1 MSGHHADGPDLPPE
15 GRPPQDLLAT
25 AYDLETGE
33 ETLAHYQRWAAT
45 YDQEVGVDNGYAQ
58 PARCAAALDE
68 VADRSGR
75 VLDVGCGTG
84 LSGIA
89 LRDVGFADLDGC
101 DFSPPMLERAAG
113 TGVYRRLFEADLN
126 AGLGIQDGTYDHA
139 VAVGVFSFAHIR
151 PDALRSVIRA
161 VRPGGA
167 VVVGLNDHFWDVGTF
182 PAELDAIEAD
192 GLASVVSRE
201 HGEHL
206 PGADIMGWVVVL
218 VRSGRAAAIRIDP

>member
-1 MSGHHADGPDLPPE
+1 
-15 GRPPQDLLAT
+15 
-25 AYDLETGE
+25 
-33 ETLAHYQRWAAT
+33 
-45 YDQEVGVDNGYAQ
+45 
-58 PARCAAALDE
+58 
-68 VADRSGR
+68 VADRSGS

-89 LRDVGFADLDGC
+89 LRDVGFANLDGC
-101 DFSPPMLERAAG
+101 DFSPPMLERAAE

-126 AGLGIQDGTYDHA
+126 DGLGIEDGTYDHA

-218 VRSGRAAAIRIDP
+218 VRSGRAAIRTDP

>member
-1 MSGHHADGPDLPPE
+1 MPDHPVDGPDLPPE
-15 GRPPQDLLAT
+15 GLLGT
-25 AYDLETGE
+25 AYNLETGD
-33 ETLAHYQRWAAT
+33 ETLAHYKRWAAT

-58 PARCAAALDE
+58 PARCAAALDG
-68 VADRSGR
+68 VADRSGS

-101 DFSPPMLERAAG
+101 DFSPPMLERAAE

-126 AGLGIQDGTYDHA
+126 AGLGIEDGTYDHA

-161 VRPGGA
+161 VLPGGA

-218 VRSGRAAAIRIDP
+218 VRSGRAAATRTDP

>member
-1 MSGHHADGPDLPPE
+1 MPDHPVDGPDLPPE
-15 GRPPQDLLAT
+15 GLLGT

-68 VADRSGR
+68 ATDRPGS

-89 LRDVGFADLDGC
+89 LRDVGFTDLDGC
-101 DFSPPMLERAAG
+101 DFSPPMLERAAA

-151 PDALRSVIRA
+151 PDALRSVIPA
-161 VRPGGA
+161 VRPGGT
-167 VVVGLNDHFWDVGTF
+167 VVVGLNVHFWDVGTF
-182 PAELDAIEAD
+182 PAELDAIETD

>member
-1 MSGHHADGPDLPPE
+1 MPDHPVDGPDLPPE
-15 GRPPQDLLAT
+15 GLLGT

-68 VADRSGR
+68 ATDRPGS

-89 LRDVGFADLDGC
+89 LRDVGFTDLDGC
-101 DFSPPMLERAAG
+101 DFSPPMLERAAE

-161 VRPGGA
+161 VRPGGT

-218 VRSGRAAAIRIDP
+218 VRSGRAAIRTDP